1 MVSTQIHDLPQSAQ
15 DLLEDP
21 DVSDGSELTPAEV
34 ETTDELTPPQVA
46 GYTTDQ
52 EGLMNNHAVL
62 PKPYLQKQP
71 RLGFTEF
78 AERINGRFAMIG
90 FVALLLTEWLTQ
102 RSFISILAGSY
113 LSGA

>member
-1 MVSTQIHDLPQSAQ
+1 MVSTQIHDLPQDAQ
-15 DLLEDP
+15 DLLEKP
-21 DVSDGSELTPAEV
+21 GVSDGSELIPAEAG
-34 ETTDELTPPQVA
+34 TQPSSQTA

-52 EGLMNNHAVL
+52 EGLINNHAVM
-62 PKPYLQKQP
+62 PTPYLQKQP

-102 RSFISILAGSY
+102 RSFISILVGSY
-113 LSGA
+113 LNGA

>member
-1 MVSTQIHDLPQSAQ
+1 MVSTKMQDLPQQAQ
-15 DLLEDP
+15 DLLEETG
-21 DVSDGSELTPAEV
+21 VSDGSELTPAEAST
-34 ETTDELTPPQVA
+34 EAPTQTA

-52 EGLMNNHAVL
+52 EGLINNHAVM

-90 FVALLLTEWLTQ
+90 FVALVLTEWVTNK
-102 RSFISILAGSY
+102 SFISLLIGSY
-113 LSGA
+113 LNGS